1 MRYNCD
7 CVPDRPTAGS
17 SLNLVS
23 LRSPDTAV
31 PGFIFDIPLLIAGPL
46 LVVVISGLAAGGLL
60 FVRRRVLP
68 RLRFTEEDAVFS
80 STMLLAIMVF
90 YGLTVALIAISV
102 WEKYSEASSVVSQE
116 ATALAVLYRDA
127 SGYPLPVRTQLQ
139 DALRE
144 YVEYVIREAWPEQEE
159 GHAPA
164 GGVDLVDEFER
175 TLVAFEPSTERQRI
189 HHAET
194 LQAYDRMIEAR
205 RLRLDAVEAAL
216 PGLMWAVTLIGA
228 ALGLIGSYFFRV
240 GDQRLQLTLVVLL
253 ATFMAM
259 VIFVILAFDR
269 PFRGDMG
276 IGSHPYQL
284 VYDQLMKR

>member
-1 MRYNCD
+1 M
-7 CVPDRPTAGS
+7 
-17 SLNLVS
+17 
-23 LRSPDTAV
+23 

-46 LVVVISGLAAGGLL
+46 LVIVISGLAVWGLL

-80 STMLLAIMVF
+80 STMVLAIMVF

-116 ATALAVLYRDA
+116 ATALGVLYRDA
-127 SGYPLPVRTQLQ
+127 SGYPQPVRTQLQ

-144 YVEYVIREAWPEQEE
+144 YVEYVIREAWPEQEK
-159 GHAPA
+159 GHPAA
-164 GGVDLVDEFER
+164 GGVERVDTFER
-175 TLVAFEPSTERQRI
+175 TLISFEPSTEGQRI
-189 HHAET
+189 HHAQT
-194 LQAYDRMIEAR
+194 LQAYDRMLETR
-205 RLRLDAVEAAL
+205 RLRLDAVETKL

-228 ALGLIGSYFFRV
+228 ALGLIASYFFRV
-240 GDQRLQLTLVVLL
+240 SDQRLQVILVVLL
-253 ATFMAM
+253 ATFVAI

-276 IGSHPYQL
+276 IASAPYRL